1 MNIYIY
7 MYDMSIVCIFI
18 SSLCTVFC
26 TSTCIIISETMPL
39 IVNVSSG
46 YTMTHVV
53 PWALKFGRIT
63 PLNCHQNPEDL
74 GYLSGK
80 KPLISTCLEVQF
92 RLYVDDI
99 YIYTTNIHNCRLI
112 SQLMRVKIP
121 WHPQLHPP
129 SYPWLSPTLYR
140 LW

>member
-1 MNIYIY
+1 
-7 MYDMSIVCIFI
+7 MSIVCIFI

-46 YTMTHVV
+46 YTMTHLV

-99 YIYTTNIHNCRLI
+99 YIYD
-112 SQLMRVKIP
+112 
-121 WHPQLHPP
+121 
-129 SYPWLSPTLYR
+129 
-140 LW
+140 